1 MTRERSAVLD
11 RVKADLATEP
21 DAFDR
26 LRERRER
33 KVERRRITAG
43 VLGVGVTAVIVT
55 GLLISLGG
63 EPGTG
68 EKVADNGWADVPAAP
83 GPGEY
88 FYVRFSWPGNGT
100 VQAWI
105 AADGSGHRVWQRGSG
120 PDEDERF
127 SAQEGQQYLVP
138 DLSTDPSEFLD
149 QLIQRSGSGG
159 SSPVPIATTSP
170 GRSQETTSVLRAM
183 SDLLTFDHV
192 LMPGQVQALFGAAE
206 QVDGVT
212 KQSGVVD
219 PWGRPAVS
227 LTHVIDYPPGPAA
240 DLVWYFDPETG
251 QFLGEAWFKQGSGNP
266 QSATIV
272 ELSGIVGSDHEVPSA
287 DEAFIPVASDKT

>member
-1 MTRERSAVLD
+1 MTRERNAVLD
-11 RVKADLATEP
+11 RVKAELPTSP
-21 DAFDR
+21 DAFARLRDR
-26 LRERRER
+26 RERRA
-33 KVERRRITAG
+33 VRRRITAG
-43 VLGVGVTAVIVT
+43 VLGVGVTAMIVV
-55 GLLISLGG
+55 GLLVSLRG

-68 EKVADNGWADVPAAP
+68 EKIAGDGWSDVPAVP

-105 AADGSGHRVWQRGSG
+105 AADGSGRRVWQGGSG
-120 PDEDERF
+120 PDEDDRF
-127 SAQEGQQYLVP
+127 SAQEGQQYLVA
-138 DLSTDPSEFLD
+138 DLSTDPNEFLD
-149 QLIQRSGSGG
+149 QLIQRSTRGG

-212 KQSGVVD
+212 KQTEIVD
-219 PWGRPAVS
+219 PWGRPAIS
-227 LTHVIDYPPGPAA
+227 LTHVIDYPPGPAQ

-251 QFLGEAWFKQGSGNP
+251 QFLGEAWFEQGS
-266 QSATIV
+266 SKARTATIV
-272 ELSGIVGSDHEVPSA
+272 ELSGIVGSDNEVPSA
-287 DEAFIPVASDKT
+287 DEAFIPGLGDDD